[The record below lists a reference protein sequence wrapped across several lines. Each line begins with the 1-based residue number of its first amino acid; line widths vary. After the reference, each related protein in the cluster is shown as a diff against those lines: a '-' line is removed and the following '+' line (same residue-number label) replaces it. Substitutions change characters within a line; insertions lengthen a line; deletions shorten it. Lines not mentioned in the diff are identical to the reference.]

1 MRKMLFV
8 LATVTIFAV
17 SVFAVEPAAP
27 SIGKIL
33 DGQIKSVEDEVVSL
47 AEAMPADKYD
57 FAPKD

>member
-27 SIGKIL
+27 SIGKIWM
-33 DGQIKSVEDEVVSL
+33 GKSSQ
-47 AEAMPADKYD
+47 
-57 FAPKD
+57 